1 MKVYGKL
8 LKNRS
13 CRGQAMTEF
22 ALMLISAIVFSL
34 MFFVLLAAFTGHGV
48 RLIGLVSWEPTP
60 TQRSQME
67 NLIKG
72 KL

>member
-1 MKVYGKL
+1 
-8 LKNRS
+8 
-13 CRGQAMTEF
+13 MTEF

-34 MFFVLLAAFTGHGV
+34 MFFVLIAAFTGHGV
-48 RLIGLVSWEPTP
+48 RLIGLVSWEPSP

-67 NLIKG
+67 NLIQG